1 MRSPYKA
8 KRCKDR
14 LGPRDAVLL
23 HLGTSDA
30 DEGLYPVPKAN
41 RARLGSGFN
50 GAIVDAK

>member
-8 KRCKDR
+8 KRCKNR

-30 DEGLYPVPKAN
+30 DEGLYPVPKARGGRLRN
-41 RARLGSGFN
+41 RFE
-50 GAIVDAK
+50 GAIVYAK